1 MTTAFREACLRHPA
15 VVVFAAGLLV
25 PLAYAPW
32 RLFFVFFLAYAVFFS
47 LAWRAHQHGGRLFLL
62 GWAFAFGQLLSGL
75 YWLGHAFLVDAEQF
89 LWLLPF
95 AVTLLPAGLALFAGA
110 SVWLWGK
117 VWGAVCRHRDLAAH
131 PLAGRLTGK
140 LAAFLLLAFFWS
152 AGEVA
157 RSHLL
162 TGFPWNLPAM
172 VFGSWVYAA
181 QPIAWVG
188 IHGLGLMALIVA
200 ALIAYP
206 AWRVRL
212 AGLLLIVAV
221 FGLGAARVAVL
232 ETTAAAT
239 GEPVLLV
246 QPNINQKEKWDPAR
260 QADVIAAMFAQT
272 ARAVG
277 AHPEARLVV
286 WPEAALP
293 LYLDEGTAFTD
304 RLRASVPPQTIL
316 VTGAVRRQV
325 NGGATNYFNSVMV
338 WSGSGTLIA
347 RRDKTHLVPF
357 GEYLPLQNLLEAMG
371 FRQLTQMRGGYTPG
385 HDTSPIALPDGRRL
399 HPLICY
405 EAIFPYR
412 ARTSPRPDM
421 LVNLTNDGWFGRSAG
436 PHQHLGLARLRAV
449 EQGLPLVR
457 VANTGIS
464 VMVDALGRPMAR
476 IELDT
481 RGAVAVPLPAA
492 LPPTGFSVFGHVPFA
507 IFWFLGVGFLCFWR
521 GRNKLIL
528 GDQ

>member
-1 MTTAFREACLRHPA
+1 MTTAFREACLRHPTG
-15 VVVFAAGLLV
+15 VVFAAGLMV
-25 PLAYAPW
+25 PLAYAPCH
-32 RLFFVFFLAYAVFFS
+32 LLFVFFLAYAVFFS
-47 LAWRAHQHGGRLFLL
+47 LAWREHQHGGRLFLL
-62 GWAFAFGQLLSGL
+62 GWVFAFGQLLSGL
-75 YWLGHAFLVDAEQF
+75 YWLGHAFLVDTEQF

-95 AVTLLPAGLALFAGA
+95 AVTLLPAGLAVFAGV

-117 VWGAVCRHRDLAAH
+117 ACGAAFRQRGLAAH
-131 PLAGRLTGK
+131 PSAGRLKGK

-172 VFGSWVYAA
+172 AFGSWFYAA

-188 IHGLGLMALIVA
+188 IHGLGLIALIAA

-206 AWRVRL
+206 AWRFRL
-212 AGLLLIVAV
+212 AGLFLISAV

-232 ETTAAAT
+232 EKMAAAT
-239 GEPVLLV
+239 DEQVLLV
-246 QPNINQKEKWDPAR
+246 QPNINQKEKWNPAR
-260 QADVIAAMFAQT
+260 QADVIAAVFAQT
-272 ARAVG
+272 ERAVG
-277 AHPEARLVV
+277 AHPKARLVV

-293 LYLDEGTAFTD
+293 LYLDEGTAFAD

-325 NGGATNYFNSVMV
+325 NGSATNYFNSVMV

-357 GEYLPLQNLLEAMG
+357 GEYLPLQSLLEAIG
-371 FRQLTQMRGGYTPG
+371 LRQLTQTRGGYTPG
-385 HDTSPIALPDGRRL
+385 HDTSPIALPDGRLL

-412 ARTSPRPDM
+412 SRTNLRPDM

-457 VANTGIS
+457 VANTGFS
-464 VMVDALGRPMAR
+464 VMFDALGRPLAR
-476 IELDT
+476 IELET
-481 RGAVAVPLPAA
+481 RGAVSVPLPVA
-492 LPPTGFSVFGHVPFA
+492 LPPTGFSVFGHLPFT
-507 IFWFLGVGFLCFWR
+507 IFWFLGVAFLCFWR
-521 GRNKLIL
+521 GKR
-528 GDQ
+528 